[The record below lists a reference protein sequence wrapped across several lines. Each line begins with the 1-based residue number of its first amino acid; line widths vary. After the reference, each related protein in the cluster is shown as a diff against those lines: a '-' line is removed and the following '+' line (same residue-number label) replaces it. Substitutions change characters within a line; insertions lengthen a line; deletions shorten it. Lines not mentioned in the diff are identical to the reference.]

1 MQRKEVKQMK
11 VLIDNGHGENTP
23 GKRSPLWGDGSQLFE
38 WSYTREIAVLVES
51 ELKRHGVDVERL
63 VKESIDVPLSERTR
77 RANEIAARYGKS
89 KTILISIHCNASQ
102 NGKGTGW
109 EIHTS
114 PGKTKSDD
122 LAQIFWDT
130 ANQMFGGTWKIR
142 GDWSD
147 GDGDWENNFYIL
159 TKTSCPAVL
168 TENFFMDNENDCK
181 FMLSKAGK
189 NQIVK
194 LHVDAILKFIKQYE

>member
-1 MQRKEVKQMK
+1 MK

-23 GKRSPLWGDGSQLFE
+23 GKRSPVWSDGSQLFE
-38 WSYTREIAVLVES
+38 WEYTRQIAVRVEN
-51 ELKRHGVDVERL
+51 ELRRLGVDVERI
-63 VKESIDVPLSERTR
+63 VKENTDVPLQERSK
-77 RANEIAARYGKS
+77 RANEIASKYGKS

-130 ANQMFGGTWKIR
+130 ANAMFGGFWKIR

-147 GDGDWENNFYIL
+147 GDGDWESNFHIL
-159 TKTSCPAVL
+159 TKTICPSVL
-168 TENFFMDNENDCK
+168 TENFFMDNEKDCK
-181 FMLSKAGK
+181 FLLSPEGK
-189 NQIVK
+189 SQIVK
-194 LHVDAILKFIKQYE
+194 LHVDSIIKYIEQYG

>member
-1 MQRKEVKQMK
+1 MK
-11 VLIDNGHGENTP
+11 ILIDNGHGENTP
-23 GKRSPLWGDGSQLFE
+23 GKRSPKWADGTQLFE
-38 WSYTREIAVLVES
+38 WEYTREIAACVER
-51 ELKRHGVDVERL
+51 ELKRHGIDVERL
-63 VKESIDVPLSERTR
+63 VKENTDVPLSERSR

-89 KTILISIHCNASQ
+89 KTLLISIHCNASQ

-114 PGKTKSDD
+114 PGKTKADT

-130 ANQMFGGTWKIR
+130 ANDMFGATWKIR

-147 GDGDWENNFYIL
+147 GDGDWESNFWIL

-168 TENFFMDNENDCK
+168 TENFFMDNEKDCK
-181 FMLSKAGK
+181 FLLSPEGK
-189 NQIVK
+189 RQIVR
-194 LHVDAILKFIKQYE
+194 LHVDSILKYIKEYA

>member
-1 MQRKEVKQMK
+1 MIK
-11 VLIDNGHGENTP
+11 VILDNGHGSNTP
-23 GKRSPLWGDGSQLFE
+23 GKRSPVWSDGSQLFE
-38 WSYTREIAVLVES
+38 WSYTRKIAALVER
-51 ELKRHGVDVERL
+51 ELKRYGINVVRL
-63 VKESIDVPLSERTR
+63 VEETIDVSLSERAR
-77 RANEIAARYGKS
+77 RVNEIAARHGKS
-89 KTILISIHCNASQ
+89 KTIVVSIHCNASQ
-102 NGKGTGW
+102 DGKGTGW

-114 PGKTKSDD
+114 PGKTMSDS

-130 ANQMFGGTWKIR
+130 ANEMFSKNWRIR

-168 TENFFMDNENDCK
+168 TENFFMDNEKDCR
-181 FMLSKAGK
+181 FLMSEDGI

-194 LHVDAILKFIKQYE
+194 LHVDSIIKYIREYA

>member
-1 MQRKEVKQMK
+1 MK

-23 GKRSPLWGDGSQLFE
+23 GKRSPKWADGSQLFE
-38 WSYTREIAVLVES
+38 WEYTREIAMRVEN

-63 VKESIDVPLSERTR
+63 VKENTDVPLSERAR

-89 KTILISIHCNASQ
+89 KTILVSIHCNASQ
-102 NGKGTGW
+102 TGKGTGW

-114 PGKTKSDD
+114 PGKTKADE
-122 LAQIFWDT
+122 LAQVFWDT
-130 ANQMFGGTWKIR
+130 ANEMFGDSWKIR

-147 GDGDWENNFYIL
+147 GDGDWESNFYIL

-168 TENFFMDNENDCK
+168 TENFFMDNEKDCK
-181 FMLSKAGK
+181 FLLSPDGK
-189 NQIVK
+189 SQIVK
-194 LHVDAILKFIKQYE
+194 LHVDAIIKYIKEYE